1 MACLRELLD
10 GNKERFRRGGIAD
23 IQVDETDL
31 LEKASGIHRAL
42 VAHAALN
49 ERLKV
54 ENLQPQ
60 DTLSRA
66 IRECISL
73 GKTLREPILNRT
85 EARCLRNFNQRA
97 NEAKHAVA

>member
-10 GNKERFRRGGIAD
+10 ENRERFRRGGIAD
-23 IQVDETDL
+23 IQVDDTDL
-31 LEKASGIHRAL
+31 LEKASVIHRAL

-54 ENLQPQ
+54 ENWEPQ

-66 IRECISL
+66 IHECISL
-73 GKTLREPILNRT
+73 GKTLREPILNKS
-85 EARCLRNFNQRA
+85 EARWLRNFNKRA
-97 NEAKHAVA
+97 NEAKHAVC